1 MSFLIYYKYG
11 KGSIVGEFGNHAVD
25 MDIEEKQFGFWTP
38 EREQKNN
45 TERQAGSLLSNKI
58 IQKGVYKKYDD
69 CEKALLFLVYEKSPT
84 SGKSEKKFNVPCHIA
99 YEEFIR
105 VPPLDVHCKKTFK
118 YIEQKYKIN
127 VISDYCL

>member
-69 CEKALLFLVYEKSPT
+69 CEKALLFLVYEKARHQANQK
-84 SGKSEKKFNVPCHIA
+84 KSLMFLAILLMKNLFVCH
-99 YEEFIR
+99 
-105 VPPLDVHCKKTFK
+105 L
-118 YIEQKYKIN
+118 
-127 VISDYCL
+127 